1 MKIIRCL
8 NQNYESHLGVQK
20 PNGTVE
26 RLDVDIYSSPILLP
40 GTVILT
46 GTPHGVGMA
55 ANPPCWPK
63 PGDSVTIEIDNIGRL
78 TKPVEWEDPAKP

>member
-1 MKIIRCL
+1 
-8 NQNYESHLGVQK
+8 
-20 PNGTVE
+20 
-26 RLDVDIYSSPILLP
+26 
-40 GTVILT
+40 
-46 GTPHGVGMA
+46 MA